1 MAKKSLLKLTDWV
14 SVGTTC
20 LLLSVLYFFAYGFYG
35 FSDTDQG
42 FIQGL
47 SWRVLQGE
55 IPYLDFTYVRPPL
68 SIYLHSLGLLLPMPI
83 LLSRLFFYLNCGL
96 SVWLCTRSLQQYF
109 DFQPIGISPT
119 IFAAISYVCVVH
131 NFPPMPWHTTDGL
144 LFASLGIY
152 GIATGKG
159 IAPTV
164 WGLLALVLA
173 ALCKQSFYPLLV
185 VGPLLVL
192 ILKESSDAKWSI
204 GLYMGILFVLGLI
217 LFFGMQD
224 AFMAFLNQSRGVSS
238 FSDLLEV
245 GLFKYGKPL
254 LLILVPVLLVWRLEQ
269 DLILPNFWKFV
280 PAIIFWLFFGSLL
293 SYHVYRA
300 LISREFLAPSFGFSQ
315 AFFLLAV
322 GVTLRGTWINT
333 RSYSLL
339 LAMLIVAWCAGLSWG
354 YARTSLFFTPVL
366 FAFFL
371 MLYDD
376 LEFRVPRYFYGVV
389 FILLAWTYG
398 VMYQF
403 PYRSAPR
410 EETTF
415 HAGDIFSKMYGIQ
428 VGEEMYRK
436 CEELSKMSSKY
447 TPRVTVLP
455 SFPLANFLTNT
466 TNPLRIDWA
475 HNAEIGGIQ
484 QLPTLIQQLDSSDS
498 YVFMEKDK
506 LREFTDSTRYG
517 SLLSGH
523 VVQNWTPI
531 EEGEYFTVYS
541 LSVPNP

>member
-20 LLLSVLYFFAYGFYG
+20 LLLSILYFFAYGFYG

-55 IPYLDFTYVRPPL
+55 TPYVDFFYVRPPL
-68 SIYLHSLGLLLPMPI
+68 SIYLHSLGLLFPMPI
-83 LLSRLFFYLNCGL
+83 LLSRLFFYLSCGL
-96 SVWLCTRSLQQYF
+96 SVWLCTRSLQQFF

-144 LFASLGIY
+144 LFASLGVY
-152 GIATGKG
+152 GISTGKG
-159 IAPTV
+159 ISPTL
-164 WGLLALVLA
+164 WGLLAMAMA
-173 ALCKQSFYPLLV
+173 ALCKQSFFPLLL
-185 VGPLLVL
+185 VGPLLVM
-192 ILKESSDAKWSI
+192 ILKEPSEAKWSI
-204 GLYMGILFVLGLI
+204 GLYFGIVLILLLGLY
-217 LFFGMQD
+217 LGMGESLQ
-224 AFMAFLNQSRGVSS
+224 AFWNQSRGISS

-254 LLILVPVLLVWRLEQ
+254 LLILVPVFLVWRLQQ
-269 DLILPNFWKFV
+269 DFILPNFWKFV
-280 PAIIFWLFFGSLL
+280 PAIIFWAFFWSLL
-293 SYHVYRA
+293 SLHVYRA
-300 LISREFLAPSFGFSQ
+300 LHTREFFAPSFGFSQ

-322 GVTLRGTWINT
+322 GVALRGTWINT

-339 LAMLIVAWCAGLSWG
+339 LALLIIAWCAGLSWG

-398 VMYQF
+398 IMYQF

-415 HAGDIFSKMYGIQ
+415 HAGDIFPKMYGIQ

-436 CEELSKMSSKY
+436 CEELAEMSEKY
-447 TPRVTVLP
+447 APKFTVLP
-455 SFPLANFLTNT
+455 SFPLANYLTDT
-466 TNPLRIDWA
+466 SNPIRIDWA
-475 HNAEIGGIQ
+475 HNAEIGGLK
-484 QLPTLIQQLDSSDS
+484 QLPLLIEQLDASAS

-506 LREFTDSTRYG
+506 LSELQDSTRYG

-523 VVQNWTPI
+523 VVHNWTPI
-531 EEGEYFTVYS
+531 EEGEYFTVYVS
-541 LSVPNP
+541 SIPRP